1 MIKFKTKQGFTI
13 YKSTFF
19 ECISAT
25 GGLGI
30 CDWCNKSNSTLY
42 IIPILNSAMCP
53 ECYKD
58 WIEKILSILKKI
70 DHLKKHTLDILKKWQ
85 KKTMCQLRKKNKVK
99 RLTRIFAE
107 TTHGT
112 KGYEPV
118 NEIRVNTESTHNLS
132 EVIVTLGILEDI
144 LEKYDIANSEELDK
158 FIHHKDC

>member
-58 WIEKILSILKKI
+58 WIEKNPKYFEEDRS
-70 DHLKKHTLDILKKWQ
+70 
-85 KKTMCQLRKKNKVK
+85 
-99 RLTRIFAE
+99 FEEA
-107 TTHGT
+107 
-112 KGYEPV
+112 Y
-118 NEIRVNTESTHNLS
+118 IRHF
-132 EVIVTLGILEDI
+132 
-144 LEKYDIANSEELDK
+144 EKMAKENNVPIEEKEQSEEINK
-158 FIHHKDC
+158 NICRNNSRNERV